1 MKKKPLIT
9 TICVAVLCIAMV
21 RVFTPYLGKPF
32 LIYCDN
38 DKSRSLHLSNKVKKI
53 ELLSAREPCI
63 KFIRSCTELEE
74 IEVINTSK
82 KETVNISDISNPN
95 LKRLS
100 IAGKCVN
107 WSSLNKCTGLKYL
120 HAYESDFTSIEDISK
135 LEKLETLEI
144 INSTEL
150 SLSKLNEL
158 KNLKELSLIGLD
170 EIDCEEF
177 SKLDKLETL
186 YLGANESMSSRF
198 TRLKNPNQLNE
209 MDSVISLTLVHPDQ
223 EIGKDICDMDSLKE
237 LTVFDT
243 KFPAEIEQALEDKG
257 VTLEYKE

>member
-9 TICVAVLCIAMV
+9 SICVAVLCIAMA

-53 ELLSAREPCI
+53 ELLSSHEPCI
-63 KFIRSCTELEE
+63 KFIKSCTELEE

-82 KETVNISDISNPN
+82 KETINISDISNPN

-107 WSSLNKCTGLKYL
+107 WSSLNKCTELNYL
-120 HAYESDFTSIEDISK
+120 HAYESDLTSIEDISK
-135 LEKLETLEI
+135 LENLETLEI
-144 INSTEL
+144 TPSKEL
-150 SLSKLNEL
+150 SLSNLNAL
-158 KNLKELSLIGLD
+158 QSLKELSLIGLD

-209 MDSVISLTLVHPDQ
+209 L
-223 EIGKDICDMDSLKE
+223 KKLKE
-237 LTVFDT
+237 LKIRCQNDIDCENVSQPENLESLYLDT
-243 KFPAEIEQALEDKG
+243 DGKNIR
-257 VTLEYKE
+257 T